1 MDKKIVIALPKGRL
15 GDQAMEH
22 FNTKGIYCKAMG
34 ENSRKLIFDTD
45 CGKFQI
51 ILVRAT
57 DVSVY
62 VESGAA
68 DIGVVGKDMILEY
81 EPDVYEPK
89 DLGYGKCRMSIAGPK
104 DKKINLDFKNWENL
118 RVGTKFE
125 NIAKKY
131 FKDKGVN
138 IEIIKLYGSVELA
151 PLLGLSDV
159 IVDIVDTGNTLREN
173 GLEEI
178 HTMFESTARII
189 VNKVS
194 MKFYYDKIKDLLV

>member
-1 MDKKIVIALPKGRL
+1 M
-15 GDQAMEH
+15 
-22 FNTKGIYCKAMG
+22 T
-34 ENSRKLIFDTD
+34 ENSRKLIFDSD

-89 DLGYGKCRMSIAGPK
+89 DLGYGKCRMSIARPK
-104 DKKINLDFKNWENL
+104 DKEINLNFTNWENL

-125 NIAKKY
+125 NVAKKY
-131 FKDKGVN
+131 FRDKGVN
-138 IEIIKLYGSVELA
+138 VEIIKLYGSLELA

-159 IVDIVDTGNTLREN
+159 IVDIVETGNTLREN

-194 MKFYYDKIKDLLV
+194 MKMYYDRIKDLLV